1 MVKRWNILTAD
12 EEKVSA
18 LAASLKINP
27 AICAILSERGIDD
40 FEKARRYFRPQL
52 SHLHD
57 PMLMKDMG
65 KAVERVTTAFERK
78 EKNNF
83 YFE

>member
-1 MVKRWNILTAD
+1 MIKRWNILKAD

-27 AICAILSERGIDD
+27 TICSILTERGIDD
-40 FEKARRYFRPQL
+40 FEKAKNYFRPQL

-57 PMLMKDMG
+57 PMLMP
-65 KAVERVTTAFERK
+65 VQ
-78 EKNNF
+78 
-83 YFE
+83 YC